1 MSDKIEPVFLR
12 RNCNDPEF
20 TELRN
25 KEDEQFR
32 DIDFLVNNGYIS
44 KYDGNKRVLKI
55 TNGENFR
62 YPTFFVEIQ

>member
-20 TELRN
+20 IELRN
-25 KEDEQFR
+25 KEDQQFR
-32 DIDFLVNNGYIS
+32 DIDFLVDNGYIS

>member
-32 DIDFLVNNGYIS
+32 DIDFLVDNGYIS

>member
-20 TELRN
+20 IELRN

-32 DIDFLVNNGYIS
+32 DIDFLVDNGYIS